1 MILEKD
7 LNGES
12 LVAEIDRIMND
23 EARRKEMAE
32 NSKAL
37 GITDASSRL
46 ETIIHSLV
54 K

>member
-1 MILEKD
+1 
-7 LNGES
+7 
-12 LVAEIDRIMND
+12 
-23 EARRKEMAE
+23 MAE

>member
-23 EARRKEMAE
+23 EAKRKEVYKNLQQEIA
-32 NSKAL
+32 NQAYLYPIVDNQKS
-37 GITDASSRL
+37 
-46 ETIIHSLV
+46 
-54 K
+54 